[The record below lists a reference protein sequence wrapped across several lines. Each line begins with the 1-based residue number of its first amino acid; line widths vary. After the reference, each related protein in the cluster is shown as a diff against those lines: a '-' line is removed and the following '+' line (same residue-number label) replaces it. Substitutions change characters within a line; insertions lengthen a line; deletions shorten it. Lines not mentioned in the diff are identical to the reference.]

1 MFGFCFFIF
10 LKGLAQFSS
19 LQPKVDLFSQAV
31 LEFNEEE
38 VMFFMKKISF

>member
-1 MFGFCFFIF
+1 LFFDF

-31 LEFNEEE
+31 LEFNVEE
-38 VMFFMKKISF
+38 VMFFMQKIQY